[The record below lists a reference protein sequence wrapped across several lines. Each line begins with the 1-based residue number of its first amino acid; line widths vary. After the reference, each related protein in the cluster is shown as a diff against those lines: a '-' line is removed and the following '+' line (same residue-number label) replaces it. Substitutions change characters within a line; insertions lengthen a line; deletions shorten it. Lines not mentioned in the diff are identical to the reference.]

1 MSIKQT
7 PSIDILWGGLRA
19 SETTKR
25 DNKSN
30 LLYEYYVENKDKLK
44 GWSFNSFH
52 DYLMG
57 LDRRQIEIQYREQ
70 YRKYGS
76 FTEWI

>member
-1 MSIKQT
+1 VSKKQD
-7 PSIDILWGGLRA
+7 PSIDMVWEALMVN
-19 SETTKR
+19 ETTRR

-30 LLYEYYVENKDKLK
+30 LLYEYYVENKDKLQ
-44 GWSFNSFH
+44 GWSFSSFY

-57 LDRRQIEIQYREQ
+57 LDRRSVEIKYRDQ

-76 FTEWI
+76 FTEWL